1 MSNKW
6 YQRKTVVP
14 HYVDAVHEVID
25 DLEEITDELEKSLWE
40 LKERFDLDT
49 EEVSQSIE
57 GYRENKGGREKE
69 EKEEEEEEEK

>member
-6 YQRKTVVP
+6 YRKKKIVLP
-14 HYVDAVHEVID
+14 HYVEEVHEAMD
-25 DLEEITDELEKSLWE
+25 NLEEITDELEKSLWE

-69 EKEEEEEEEK
+69 EEKEEK

>member
-1 MSNKW
+1 M
-6 YQRKTVVP
+6 VVP
-14 HYVDAVHEVID
+14 HYVEEVD
-25 DLEEITDELEKSLWE
+25 EVLGSLEDITDELEKSLWE

-69 EKEEEEEEEK
+69 EEEEK